1 MAVEECKYVC
11 ANIEQNFKWNT
22 EKPQARRNIGL
33 APFCDTVFWYDGT
46 HTVTA
51 EEVTNEKIEIEIG
64 QLPEVIRTSGKSF
77 IAKCYADIRETSTH
91 VISHGEHGIMTHLI
105 SAGGTLNGMSANIMS
120 DFNGDMTA
128 FVTPVLPFIIYPTSY
143 ANTFKIVISP
153 PPGVIPDQALL
164 LIRVKLQYIQA
175 F

>member
-11 ANIEQNFKWNT
+11 TNIEQNFNWHT
-22 EKPQARRNIGL
+22 EKPQAMRNIGL
-33 APFCDTVFWYDGT
+33 APFCNIVDWYDGF

-51 EEVTNEKIEIEIG
+51 EEVTNKKIEIEIG

-77 IAKCYADIRETSTH
+77 IARCYADIRETSTH
-91 VISHGEHGIMTHLI
+91 AISHGEHGIVTNLI
-105 SAGGTLNGMSANIMS
+105 SAGGTLHGKSVDIMS

-128 FVTPVLPFIIYPTSY
+128 LVTPVLPFTIYPTSN
-143 ANTFKIVISP
+143 ANTFKIVIFSP
-153 PPGVIPDQALL
+153 LGVIPAQTSM
-164 LIRVKLQYIQA
+164 LIDTKLQYIQA